1 MPSLRIIQTTCLTA
15 LLAGLFTLKASA
27 AELVF
32 PIAAD
37 AFMDSRPAN
46 AAFNYG
52 AATTLKTLVNSSD
65 GTVCRGLFQLPPELA
80 LFDPA
85 DIVSA
90 NVQLYVWQDN
100 TGERNITLYP
110 LTRPFSEGSKNGSG
124 IADGATWNTFDGT
137 NAWNTAGGD
146 VDTNFPVVG
155 VKEEILNPD
164 MHDRFFSW
172 NLAPLLADPAA
183 RSNLLAHGALI
194 QIDELPV
201 PSSGTPRAPFTSSDD
216 LNYTAAYRP
225 HLDLDVVLRTPE
237 LPQISIADGTLNLDL
252 ANLTP
257 FVTHRIEYTQNLHP
271 TNGWTTLTNV
281 VSTGSATNWTGTLP
295 ADWPQAFY
303 RIVAVP

>member
-1 MPSLRIIQTTCLTA
+1 MPTSLLFPAACRAA
-15 LLAGLFTLKASA
+15 LLAGLFTFTASA

-32 PIAAD
+32 PITAD

-110 LTRPFSEGSKNGSG
+110 LTRPFTEGSKNGSG

-137 NAWNTAGGD
+137 NAWNAPGGD
-146 VDTNFPVVG
+146 FDTNFPVVG
-155 VKEEILNPD
+155 VKGPILD
-164 MHDRFFSW
+164 EASHDRFFSW

-194 QIDELPV
+194 RIDELPV

-216 LNYTAAYRP
+216 LNYAAAYRP
-225 HLDLDVVLRTPE
+225 HLDLDVVLHTPE
-237 LPQISIADGTLNLDL
+237 LPQMSIADGTLNLDL

-281 VSTGSATNWTGTLP
+281 ISTGSATNWTGTLP